1 MKTPIQE
8 LIEELKANDVAH
20 GMFWIKRPSDFFD
33 KYLEKEKET
42 IKESWWD
49 GFKLQ
54 RVVVDSNADEIYF
67 NQKYNNNEGTTLG

>member
-33 KYLEKEKET
+33 KYLEKEKEA
-42 IKESWWD
+42 IKQAWWD

-54 RVVVDSNADEIYF
+54 RVVVDSNADEVYF

>member
-49 GFKLQ
+49 GFKLK